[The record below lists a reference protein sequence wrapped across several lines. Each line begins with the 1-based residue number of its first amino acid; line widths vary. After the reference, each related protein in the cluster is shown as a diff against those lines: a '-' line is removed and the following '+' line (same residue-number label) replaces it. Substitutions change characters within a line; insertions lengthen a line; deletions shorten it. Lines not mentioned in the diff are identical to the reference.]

1 MFNRAIRSK
10 ALAVVAALVVT
21 AALSACSPKSGPT
34 GTTVSPAA
42 TTPTPVATLPT
53 PRATSTP
60 SATSTPEPAAAP
72 LDAQSAWNACVQVA
86 QDQYVVH
93 DEGATIRPF
102 SSTTTLNI
110 DGDGATTVYVFIEPS
125 RPVEGAGSIA
135 FICFMSGTAAAP
147 HVDGWTWKDV

>member
-1 MFNRAIRSK
+1 MFNRGVFSK
-10 ALAVVAALVVT
+10 ALAVGAALVVA
-21 AALSACSPKSGPT
+21 AALSACTPRLAPA
-34 GTTVSPAA
+34 GTSVSPAA
-42 TTPTPVATLPT
+42 TTPTPVATLP
-53 PRATSTP
+53 AP
-60 SATSTPEPAAAP
+60 SATSTTEPPAAP

-110 DGDGATTVYVFIEPS
+110 DGNGATTVYVFIEPS

-135 FICFMSGTAAAP
+135 FICFMSGTASAP